1 MTPRPPV
8 SPRTRTRAGTC
19 AAADRPQDRRRPDR
33 RRAPGRRRRGPA
45 AAFAV
50 SVLAGAVLLPAAAD
64 AQTGG
69 YVTLNGGIQ
78 AASTRFTDRVQFTE
92 FREDAEFSA
101 AYDVGGGAVF
111 DAGGGV
117 RLAGGLGFGVAA
129 SRFETRDPVSVDARI
144 PHPFFFDRPRSLTGA
159 EPGQTRRETAVHV
172 EVRWFAPT
180 GGRVELA
187 IVGGPTFFSLRQD
200 LVTGVEFDHAYPY
213 DEATYTGASTT
224 TASASAIGFHAGA
237 DVGFFFSEAAGVG
250 LLVRYSRGSVDLPGE
265 DAHTVSADAG
275 GFQAGAGLR
284 LRF

>member
-8 SPRTRTRAGTC
+8 SPRTPSPADTRVAPP
-19 AAADRPQDRRRPDR
+19 DRPRR
-33 RRAPGRRRRGPA
+33 RRAPDCRDAAGRRRQATPFRA
-45 AAFAV
+45 A
-50 SVLAGAVLLPAAAD
+50 VLAGAVLVPVAAG

-78 AASTRFTDRVQFTE
+78 ATGTRFTDRVEFTE

-101 AYDVGGGAVF
+101 AYDIGGDTVF
-111 DAGGGV
+111 DVGGGV

-129 SRFETRDPVSVDARI
+129 SRFETRAPVSVDARI
-144 PHPFFFDRPRSLTGA
+144 PHPFFFGRPRSLTGA
-159 EPGQTRRETAVHV
+159 EPGRTRRETAVHV

-187 IVGGPTFFSLRQD
+187 VSGGPTFFSIRQD

-213 DEATYTGASTT
+213 NEATYTGAPTT
-224 TASASAIGFHAGA
+224 AASASAVGFHAGA

-250 LLVRYSRGSVDLPGE
+250 VLVRYSRGSVDLPGE
-265 DAHTVSADAG
+265 GDHTVSADAG